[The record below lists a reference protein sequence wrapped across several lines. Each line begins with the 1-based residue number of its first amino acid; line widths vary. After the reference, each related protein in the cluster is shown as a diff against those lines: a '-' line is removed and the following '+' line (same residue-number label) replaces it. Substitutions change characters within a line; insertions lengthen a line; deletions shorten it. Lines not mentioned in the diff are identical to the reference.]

1 MKEMSQTWE
10 EKLVK
15 TERLQHERQQA
26 LEKMGIS
33 VQASGIQVEKNK
45 YYLVNLN
52 DDPSL
57 NELLVY
63 YLKVR
68 ACFLVARSSRVHRAG
83 RCIFFHFLSQE
94 RTLVGGRSAKVEQDI
109 QLHGLGILPEH
120 CVITIE
126 ESGLYMTPLNGA
138 RCFVNGTQ
146 VVSKTPLLHG
156 DRIVWGNH
164 HFFRVNCPRSATG
177 ARQIPHFKIRTD
189 AWRLFRRIIDNGFP
203 ITFTVLSAAINSEPQ
218 TPAQN
223 IDYNFAREELM
234 LNELSNDPIQ
244 RAIARLEKQHEED
257 KQVRLACCF
266 NKYRNNSETQ
276 LYLHASS

>member
-33 VQASGIQVEKNK
+33 VQASGIQVEKSK

-63 YLKVR
+63 YLKV
-68 ACFLVARSSRVHRAG
+68 CTCHYTCCLVTKFLHLH
-83 RCIFFHFLSQE
+83 HFVSHISMFQE
-94 RTLVGGRSAKVEQDI
+94 RTLVGGRSAKREQDI

-146 VVSKTPLLHG
+146 VVNKTLLQHG

-177 ARQIPHFKIRTD
+177 ARDSI
-189 AWRLFRRIIDNGFP
+189 
-203 ITFTVLSAAINSEPQ
+203 
-218 TPAQN
+218 
-223 IDYNFAREELM
+223 
-234 LNELSNDPIQ
+234 
-244 RAIARLEKQHEED
+244 
-257 KQVRLACCF
+257 
-266 NKYRNNSETQ
+266 
-276 LYLHASS
+276 

>member
-1 MKEMSQTWE
+1 M
-10 EKLVK
+10 
-15 TERLQHERQQA
+15 
-26 LEKMGIS
+26 
-33 VQASGIQVEKNK
+33 
-45 YYLVNLN
+45 
-52 DDPSL
+52 
-57 NELLVY
+57 
-63 YLKVR
+63 
-68 ACFLVARSSRVHRAG
+68 
-83 RCIFFHFLSQE
+83 
-94 RTLVGGRSAKVEQDI
+94 GGRSAKTDQDI

-146 VVSKTPLLHG
+146 VVEKTPLLHG

-177 ARQIPHFKIRTD
+177 NASPVRLIEFKKKKEI
-189 AWRLFRRIIDNGFP
+189 AF
-203 ITFTVLSAAINSEPQ
+203 LSSLRFAAINSEPQ

-257 KQVRLACCF
+257 KQVRLKLLLFKMLF
-266 NKYRNNSETQ
+266 NI
-276 LYLHASS
+276 LIGLLVC